1 MIWPSP
7 DVIEISVQ
15 AVQSLKQNI
24 VSILF
29 MTRFAIGFILCLMV
43 SQAAT
48 AQQMEFPNTH
58 KEPVDQSEIA

>member
-29 MTRFAIGFILCLMV
+29 MTRSAIGFILCLMV
-43 SQAAT
+43 SQAASP
-48 AQQMEFPNTH
+48 ANGISQL
-58 KEPVDQSEIA
+58 DQSEIA